1 MIQLIDRRE
10 IPRLLSFCKGSP
22 YGVRISAFLQAYG
35 TSYPFALFWMQTDAS
50 GRITAALSRVDGH
63 VTLCASEQADWE
75 EVWAFLSAAG
85 YAVSYTHL
93 DVYKRQ
99 IVRTIRGMRSQRIS
113 LPIMVPIWRERCSL
127 IYLSTVRTYIIFFF
141 YVY

>member
-75 EVWAFLSAAG
+75 EVWAFFI
-85 YAVSYTHL
+85 
-93 DVYKRQ
+93 R
-99 IVRTIRGMRSQRIS
+99 RRGMRAFCARSGRRKRPACS
-113 LPIMVPIWRERCSL
+113 PRAGWKAAVPCG
-127 IYLSTVRTYIIFFF
+127 
-141 YVY
+141 

>member
-85 YAVSYTHL
+85 YESVLFH
-93 DVYKRQ
+93 
-99 IVRTIRGMRSQRIS
+99 
-113 LPIMVPIWRERCSL
+113 
-127 IYLSTVRTYIIFFF
+127 F
-141 YVY
+141 